1 MQINSNKM
9 QTKNSNQENL
19 SSQNK
24 ASIDNSFIGQ
34 NQIPLTGETHQYQS
48 GKMLQSTPNLQD

>member
-9 QTKNSNQENL
+9 QLKNSNQENL

-34 NQIPLTGETHQYQS
+34 NQIPLTGETH
-48 GKMLQSTPNLQD
+48 